1 MAEQKPKR
9 GVTKTAK
16 AHLELIMTVLPKI
29 PSVIRVVLLH
39 VLRMSEPSRYLDLR
53 ENVIVSFL
61 RSILDAPKP
70 QPILKTQRMTLQD
83 PGIKGRIWVSKVAS
97 QMPPEESI
105 RDVLLAAIDSSKGQF
120 VVSGGICRVPDIVP
134 VEAEWTGYRAAAT
147 PNSVLPGITEEKKY
161 AEMMK
166 ECTSDVT
173 ILYFHGGAYYL
184 MDPASHRP
192 MTKKLAKLTGGRVYS
207 VRYRLAPQ
215 DPFPSALLDALV
227 SYMTLLYPPLGAV
240 HAAVDPSNIVFGGDS
255 AGGNLSL
262 ALLQTILEIRR
273 VGLKITWFGQE
284 REVPL
289 PAGVAANS
297 PWLDIVQSMPSWT
310 ANQKWDYLPPPRDI
324 ADLKQPKDAIW
335 PAQPPRKH
343 LYIDDDFLLHPLA
356 CLHLNPS
363 WEGAPP
369 IYVCCGWECLAD
381 EDKWFVGK
389 LVKDGVAVVFEE
401 YEAMPH
407 VFAGILEKAP
417 QSARCFN
424 GWSKFISQAC
434 ESPQEIQSSFTT
446 IKAKTLKEVD
456 INVKNLSPFTE
467 DDLRK
472 FAFDRVGRKSS
483 FPNTPAKL

>member
-1 MAEQKPKR
+1 MAEQKPKG

-16 AHLELIMTVLPKI
+16 ARLELLWTVLPKI

-39 VLRMSEPSRYLDLR
+39 VLKMSEPSRYLDLR
-53 ENVIVSFL
+53 ENVIVAFL
-61 RSILDAPKP
+61 RSLLDQPKP
-70 QPILKTQRMTLQD
+70 QPISKTQRMTLRD
-83 PGIKGRIWVSKVAS
+83 PGIKGRIWVSKVSA
-97 QMPPEESI
+97 QVPPEESI

-120 VVSGGICRVPDIVP
+120 VVADGICRVPDIIP
-134 VEAEWTGYRAAAT
+134 VEAEWTGYRAHAS
-147 PNSVLPGITEEKKY
+147 PSSELPAIPEQQKY

-166 ECTSDVT
+166 ECSSDVT

-192 MTKKLAKLTGGRVYS
+192 TTKRLAKMTGGRVYS

-215 DPFPSALLDALV
+215 DPFPSALLDAFV
-227 SYMTLLYPPLGAV
+227 SYMTLLYPPPGAV
-240 HAAVDPSNIVFGGDS
+240 HAAVDASKIVFSGDS

-273 VGLKITWFGQE
+273 RGLKVTWFGHE

-289 PAGVAANS
+289 PAAVAANS
-297 PWLDIVQSMPSWT
+297 PWLDIVQSMPSWMT
-310 ANQKWDYLPPPRDI
+310 NQKMRSGLPN
-324 ADLKQPKDAIW
+324 
-335 PAQPPRKH
+335 H
-343 LYIDDDFLLHPLA
+343 HGNTFFIDDDFLLHPLA
-356 CLHLNPS
+356 CLHLNAS

-381 EDKWFVGK
+381 EDKWFVSK

-407 VFAGILEKAP
+407 VFAAILEKAP
-417 QSARCFN
+417 QSARCFD
-424 GWSKFISQAC
+424 GWAKFISQAC
-434 ESPQEIQSSFTT
+434 GSPQEIRSSFTT
-446 IKAKTLKEVD
+446 IKAKTMKEVD

-467 DDLRK
+467 EDLRK

>member
-1 MAEQKPKR
+1 MAEQQPKD
-9 GVTKTAK
+9 GVTKSAK
-16 AHLELIMTVLPKI
+16 ARLALLWAVLPKI

-39 VLRMSEPSRYLDLR
+39 VLKMSEPSRYLDLR

-61 RSILDAPKP
+61 RSLLDQPKP
-70 QPILKTQRMTLQD
+70 QPISKTQRMTLRD
-83 PGIKGRIWVSKVAS
+83 PGIKGRIWVSKVSS
-97 QMPPEESI
+97 QVPPEESI

-120 VVSGGICRVPDIVP
+120 VAADGICRVPDIVP
-134 VEAEWTGYRAAAT
+134 VEAEWTGYRAHAS
-147 PNSVLPGITEEKKY
+147 PSSELPAIPEQQKY

-166 ECTSDVT
+166 ECSSDVT

-192 MTKKLAKLTGGRVYS
+192 TTKRLAKMTGGRAYS

-215 DPFPSALLDALV
+215 DPFPSALLDAFV
-227 SYMTLLYPPLGAV
+227 SYMTLLYPPLEQSTR
-240 HAAVDPSNIVFGGDS
+240 P

-262 ALLQTILEIRR
+262 ALLQTVLEIRR
-273 VGLKITWFGQE
+273 RGLKVTWFGHE

-289 PAGVAANS
+289 PAAVAANS

-310 ANQKWDYLPPPRDI
+310 TNQKWDYLPRPRDL
-324 ADLKQPKDAIW
+324 ADIKQPKDAIW
-335 PAQPPRKH
+335 PAKPPRKH
-343 LYIDDDFLLHPLA
+343 LFIDDDFLLHPLA
-356 CLHLNPS
+356 CLQLNAS

-381 EDKWFVGK
+381 EDKWFVSK
-389 LVKDGVAVVFEE
+389 LVKDGVAIVFEE

-407 VFAGILEKAP
+407 VFAAILEKAP
-417 QSARCFN
+417 QSTRCFD
-424 GWSKFISQAC
+424 GWAKFISQAC
-434 ESPQEIQSSFTT
+434 GSPQEIQSSFIT
-446 IKAKTLKEVD
+446 IKAKTMKEVD

-467 DDLRK
+467 EDLRK

>member
-1 MAEQKPKR
+1 MAEQKPKS
-9 GVTKTAK
+9 GVTKATKAATAR
-16 AHLELIMTVLPKI
+16 LQLFWTVLPQI

-39 VLRMSEPSRYLDLR
+39 VLKMSEPSRYLGLR
-53 ENVIVSFL
+53 ENVIVSFI
-61 RSILDAPKP
+61 RSLLDQPKP
-70 QPILKTQRMTLQD
+70 QPISKTQRMSLRD
-83 PGIKGRIWVSKVAS
+83 PGIKGRIWVSKVSS
-97 QMPPEESI
+97 QVPPEESI
-105 RDVLLAAIDSSKGQF
+105 RDVLVAAIDSSKGQF
-120 VVSGGICRVPDIVP
+120 VVSDGKCRVPDIIP

-147 PNSVLPGITEEKKY
+147 PSSELPAIPEEKKY
-161 AEMMK
+161 GEMMK
-166 ECTSDVT
+166 ECSSDVT

-192 MTKKLAKLTGGRVYS
+192 TTKRLAKLTGGRVYS

-227 SYMTLLYPPLGAV
+227 SYLALLYPPPGAV
-240 HAAVDPSNIVFGGDS
+240 HAAVDASNIVFSGDS

-262 ALLQTILEIRR
+262 ALLQTVLEIRR
-273 VGLKITWFGQE
+273 MGLKVTWFGHE

-310 ANQKWDYLPPPRDI
+310 ANQKWDYLPRPRDL
-324 ADLKQPKDAIW
+324 ADIKQPKDAIW

-356 CLHLNPS
+356 CLHLNAS
-363 WEGAPP
+363 WRGRRLST
-369 IYVCCGWECLAD
+369 Y
-381 EDKWFVGK
+381 EDKWLVSK

-407 VFAGILEKAP
+407 VFAAILEKAP
-417 QSARCFN
+417 QSARCFD
-424 GWSKFISQAC
+424 GWAKFISQAC
-434 ESPQEIQSSFTT
+434 RSPQEIQSSFTT
-446 IKAKTLKEVD
+446 IKAKTLKEVN

-467 DDLRK
+467 EDLRK
-472 FAFDRVGRKSS
+472 FAYERVGRKSS